1 MVQAILDD
9 QIVKTQSMRASP
21 FIGPL
26 EKEALEWDETLNRLQ
41 EVVDNWL
48 ACQATWQYLEPIFT
62 SPDIMKQM
70 PEEGDK
76 FLQVLFTIV
85 LHTCCCDVPAWR
97 NQASCLLLSHR
108 MCSRTCCYR
117 HHTCCLML
125 PSTTPRCFAALSS
138 PSASTPDSLAGQFTT
153 GSTGASVGVGMQL
166 SKLS

>member
-1 MVQAILDD
+1 MVKTLHAFDMHTEWAAALQAVLDD

-41 EVVDNWL
+41 DVVDNWL

-76 FLQVLFTIV
+76 FLQACAQPLPTFCSAANRSEMTYAARQLGLLWCHSQLNSESIM
-85 LHTCCCDVPAWR
+85 
-97 NQASCLLLSHR
+97 LLLTNWQGI
-108 MCSRTCCYR
+108 M
-117 HHTCCLML
+117 
-125 PSTTPRCFAALSS
+125 A
-138 PSASTPDSLAGQFTT
+138 
-153 GSTGASVGVGMQL
+153 
-166 SKLS
+166 

>member
-1 MVQAILDD
+1 
-9 QIVKTQSMRASP
+9 MRASP

-76 FLQVLFTIV
+76 FLQVTLF
-85 LHTCCCDVPAWR
+85 LSCCITMALLTHVFCLPAR
-97 NQASCLLLSHR
+97 
-108 MCSRTCCYR
+108 
-117 HHTCCLML
+117 
-125 PSTTPRCFAALSS
+125 
-138 PSASTPDSLAGQFTT
+138 
-153 GSTGASVGVGMQL
+153 VGL
-166 SKLS
+166 

>member
-1 MVQAILDD
+1 MQAILDD

-76 FLQVLFTIV
+76 FLQVLPFCHAVQYISNPCWHPGKKHNLLLHVGLRSV
-85 LHTCCCDVPAWR
+85 LTCCCIKINSV
-97 NQASCLLLSHR
+97 
-108 MCSRTCCYR
+108 
-117 HHTCCLML
+117 
-125 PSTTPRCFAALSS
+125 AA
-138 PSASTPDSLAGQFTT
+138 TR
-153 GSTGASVGVGMQL
+153 QL
-166 SKLS
+166 YVKV

>member
-1 MVQAILDD
+1 MFLPQREQVKLASCVGTIATCNIFQGMVCDASMSALQAILDD

-21 FIGPL
+21 FIKPL

-76 FLQVLFTIV
+76 FLQVQPLN
-85 LHTCCCDVPAWR
+85 L
-97 NQASCLLLSHR
+97 
-108 MCSRTCCYR
+108 
-117 HHTCCLML
+117 
-125 PSTTPRCFAALSS
+125 
-138 PSASTPDSLAGQFTT
+138 
-153 GSTGASVGVGMQL
+153 
-166 SKLS
+166 

>member
-1 MVQAILDD
+1 MSFLKFKQAYSLIDVLSFWNAALQAILDD

-76 FLQVLFTIV
+76 FLQACLTFKIAQD
-85 LHTCCCDVPAWR
+85 LSRCSTCV
-97 NQASCLLLSHR
+97 Q
-108 MCSRTCCYR
+108 
-117 HHTCCLML
+117 
-125 PSTTPRCFAALSS
+125 LSS
-138 PSASTPDSLAGQFTT
+138 SG
-153 GSTGASVGVGMQL
+153 
-166 SKLS
+166 

>member
-1 MVQAILDD
+1 MLQAILDD

-76 FLQVLFTIV
+76 FLQ
-85 LHTCCCDVPAWR
+85 
-97 NQASCLLLSHR
+97 ASG
-108 MCSRTCCYR
+108 
-117 HHTCCLML
+117 
-125 PSTTPRCFAALSS
+125 ALSCAAQPLS
-138 PSASTPDSLAGQFTT
+138 YLVHPFLA
-153 GSTGASVGVGMQL
+153 
-166 SKLS
+166 

>member
-1 MVQAILDD
+1 MLQQAILDD

-21 FIGPL
+21 FIKPL

-76 FLQVLFTIV
+76 FLQVLFCII
-85 LHTCCCDVPAWR
+85 
-97 NQASCLLLSHR
+97 ASCLATITQQPEEPAVL
-108 MCSRTCCYR
+108 CVGFA
-117 HHTCCLML
+117 CLVVPAYSNHCL
-125 PSTTPRCFAALSS
+125 CFATLR
-138 PSASTPDSLAGQFTT
+138 LI
-153 GSTGASVGVGMQL
+153 
-166 SKLS
+166 

>member
-1 MVQAILDD
+1 MHVQETKAALSTKTPKQQKMQQLLALLLQAILDD

-76 FLQVLFTIV
+76 FLQVCAEAPYIQSPLHAEQTPLSQALF
-85 LHTCCCDVPAWR
+85 
-97 NQASCLLLSHR
+97 
-108 MCSRTCCYR
+108 
-117 HHTCCLML
+117 
-125 PSTTPRCFAALSS
+125 
-138 PSASTPDSLAGQFTT
+138 
-153 GSTGASVGVGMQL
+153 
-166 SKLS
+166 

>member
-1 MVQAILDD
+1 
-9 QIVKTQSMRASP
+9 MRASP

-76 FLQVLFTIV
+76 FLQVRPLSFI
-85 LHTCCCDVPAWR
+85 
-97 NQASCLLLSHR
+97 ASFIHAKLAIAEGVCLLQSKAP
-108 MCSRTCCYR
+108 TY
-117 HHTCCLML
+117 
-125 PSTTPRCFAALSS
+125 AAL
-138 PSASTPDSLAGQFTT
+138 L
-153 GSTGASVGVGMQL
+153 L
-166 SKLS
+166 C

>member
-1 MVQAILDD
+1 MKRLIAIPQSAAPTVSVCCQQAILDD

-21 FIGPL
+21 FIKPL

-76 FLQVLFTIV
+76 FLQVQFCII
-85 LHTCCCDVPAWR
+85 A
-97 NQASCLLLSHR
+97 
-108 MCSRTCCYR
+108 
-117 HHTCCLML
+117 CCLATIMHQPAMRRL
-125 PSTTPRCFAALSS
+125 LFC
-138 PSASTPDSLAGQFTT
+138 
-153 GSTGASVGVGMQL
+153 M
-166 SKLS
+166 

>member
-1 MVQAILDD
+1 MHTEWTAALQAVLDD

-41 EVVDNWL
+41 DVVDNWL

-76 FLQVLFTIV
+76 FLQACAQPF
-85 LHTCCCDVPAWR
+85 R
-97 NQASCLLLSHR
+97 
-108 MCSRTCCYR
+108 CSAPT
-117 HHTCCLML
+117 HLG
-125 PSTTPRCFAALSS
+125 PVS
-138 PSASTPDSLAGQFTT
+138 
-153 GSTGASVGVGMQL
+153 
-166 SKLS
+166 

>member
-76 FLQVLFTIV
+76 FLQVLFTVV
-85 LHTCCCDVPAWR
+85 LHSCCCNVPVR
-97 NQASCLLLSHR
+97 LSQALCQRLSCC
-108 MCSRTCCYR
+108 MCRQTCCY
-117 HHTCCLML
+117 
-125 PSTTPRCFAALSS
+125 SII
-138 PSASTPDSLAGQFTT
+138 LA
-153 GSTGASVGVGMQL
+153 V
-166 SKLS
+166 

>member
-1 MVQAILDD
+1 VQAILDD

-76 FLQVLFTIV
+76 FLQVLFTVCCTAAAAAMCLFGSARRYVCNCLAACAATHAVKGIMLLSDV
-85 LHTCCCDVPAWR
+85 AQYCFPMFLLHCPAWVHQHR
-97 NQASCLLLSHR
+97 VFCQDSSLLE
-108 MCSRTCCYR
+108 
-117 HHTCCLML
+117 
-125 PSTTPRCFAALSS
+125 
-138 PSASTPDSLAGQFTT
+138 
-153 GSTGASVGVGMQL
+153 V
-166 SKLS
+166 

>member
-1 MVQAILDD
+1 MLSCTCVPVMQAILDD

-76 FLQVLFTIV
+76 FLQASGPLSWTLQHVFLPVYCGIFTHSCMHALV
-85 LHTCCCDVPAWR
+85 VKH
-97 NQASCLLLSHR
+97 AS
-108 MCSRTCCYR
+108 
-117 HHTCCLML
+117 
-125 PSTTPRCFAALSS
+125 
-138 PSASTPDSLAGQFTT
+138 
-153 GSTGASVGVGMQL
+153 
-166 SKLS
+166 

>member
-76 FLQVLFTIV
+76 FLQVLFTVV
-85 LHTCCCDVPAWR
+85 LHSCCCAVPGWLSW
-97 NQASCLLLSHR
+97 ASCSLLSCC
-108 MCSRTCCYR
+108 MCSQTCWYR
-117 HHTCCLML
+117 HHTCCPVLFSHVL
-125 PSTTPRCFAALSS
+125 QRCQ
-138 PSASTPDSLAGQFTT
+138 G
-153 GSTGASVGVGMQL
+153 
-166 SKLS
+166 

>member
-1 MVQAILDD
+1 MLQAILDD

-21 FIGPL
+21 FIKPL

-76 FLQVLFTIV
+76 FLQV
-85 LHTCCCDVPAWR
+85 HTQLVP
-97 NQASCLLLSHR
+97 SVISEELL
-108 MCSRTCCYR
+108 
-117 HHTCCLML
+117 
-125 PSTTPRCFAALSS
+125 
-138 PSASTPDSLAGQFTT
+138 
-153 GSTGASVGVGMQL
+153 
-166 SKLS
+166 

>member
-1 MVQAILDD
+1 
-9 QIVKTQSMRASP
+9 MRASP

-76 FLQVLFTIV
+76 FLQA
-85 LHTCCCDVPAWR
+85 CAKP
-97 NQASCLLLSHR
+97 S
-108 MCSRTCCYR
+108 
-117 HHTCCLML
+117 CCL
-125 PSTTPRCFAALSS
+125 
-138 PSASTPDSLAGQFTT
+138 STPIALNHSCTTCAVKQLGVTWYCCFPYERALAYLLYCLSLASKKVQY
-153 GSTGASVGVGMQL
+153 STVQYSTVQYSTVQYSTVQYSTVQKRQVGKHQAWV
-166 SKLS
+166 

>member
-1 MVQAILDD
+1 MDD

-76 FLQVLFTIV
+76 FLQVLSTAV
-85 LHTCCCDVPAWR
+85 LHSCCCDVPIWR
-97 NQASCLLLSHR
+97 QA
-108 MCSRTCCYR
+108 CCCPAACAGR
-117 HHTCCLML
+117 H
-125 PSTTPRCFAALSS
+125 AL
-138 PSASTPDSLAGQFTT
+138 TGIVLAI
-153 GSTGASVGVGMQL
+153 
-166 SKLS
+166 

>member
-1 MVQAILDD
+1 MPELLLQAILDD

-26 EKEALEWDETLNRLQ
+26 EKEALDWDETLNRLQ

-76 FLQVLFTIV
+76 FLQVRAHPCDRRRAELV
-85 LHTCCCDVPAWR
+85 LD
-97 NQASCLLLSHR
+97 SHK
-108 MCSRTCCYR
+108 
-117 HHTCCLML
+117 L
-125 PSTTPRCFAALSS
+125 CFSYDRSLVEHCEAA
-138 PSASTPDSLAGQFTT
+138 
-153 GSTGASVGVGMQL
+153 
-166 SKLS
+166 

>member
-1 MVQAILDD
+1 
-9 QIVKTQSMRASP
+9 MRASP

-76 FLQVLFTIV
+76 FLQACAKLSCCLSTPIA
-85 LHTCCCDVPAWR
+85 LNHSCTTCAVRQLGVTWYCCIPYDRALADALYCLSL
-97 NQASCLLLSHR
+97 ASKTLQYTTGRLANTMHGSEL
-108 MCSRTCCYR
+108 MAGCSRR
-117 HHTCCLML
+117 
-125 PSTTPRCFAALSS
+125 
-138 PSASTPDSLAGQFTT
+138 
-153 GSTGASVGVGMQL
+153 
-166 SKLS
+166 